1 MEVSNETL
9 EGFASLYRSL
19 SIEVFPAVTG
29 EQGMEMTRQAMIR

>member
-19 SIEVFPAVTG
+19 SIEVFLAVTG
-29 EQGMEMTRQAMIR
+29 EQGMEMTR